1 MQEKFLEAFT
11 EALELDER
19 PALNSSLDG
28 FADWDSLA
36 MLTLSSLLD
45 EQLSVNLT
53 ADDFNN
59 AKTVQDLLDSCRERK
74 ND

>member
-19 PALNSSLDG
+19 PALNSSLDD

-59 AKTVQDLLDSCRERK
+59 AKTVEDLLNACRERK